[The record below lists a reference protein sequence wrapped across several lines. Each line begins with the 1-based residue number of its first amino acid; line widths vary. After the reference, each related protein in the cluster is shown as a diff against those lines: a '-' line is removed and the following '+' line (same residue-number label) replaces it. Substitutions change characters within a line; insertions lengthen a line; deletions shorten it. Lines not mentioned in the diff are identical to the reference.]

1 MSPRCQIEF
10 LAMLFIN
17 SCVVKEV
24 RANVNVFPVIYIC
37 GIVRDI
43 DLSCISLCKAD
54 KDDWTLVN
62 YGLYD

>member
-24 RANVNVFPVIYIC
+24 RAKVFHINVIC
-37 GIVRDI
+37 GIVHDI
-43 DLSCISLCKAD
+43 DLSCISSCEAQ
-54 KDDWTLVN
+54 KDDWTLFN
-62 YGLYD
+62 YGLYYD